1 MFVFLTASRNCI
13 RKIKF
18 IEHFQKHKLQ
28 TNSLPCSGKYLS
40 HEGENTHF
48 TSLGVWPP
56 QSDREITPLLV
67 LATLNR
73 GSDAVWIEIDHRI
86 HRREFY
92 YEFNHLP
99 CITSDYL

>member
-1 MFVFLTASRNCI
+1 MLNAARIKDSQSNDATTKKYLSRLPMFVFLTASRNCI

-48 TSLGVWPP
+48 TSLLSQTGKSPPFNGVGDFRPW
-56 QSDREITPLLV
+56 Q
-67 LATLNR
+67 
-73 GSDAVWIEIDHRI
+73 
-86 HRREFY
+86 
-92 YEFNHLP
+92 
-99 CITSDYL
+99 